1 MFRLLGSTIAVCTLL
16 GCQAENENQDMADK
30 NTCNSEA
37 VIMVVAGETLDRQR
51 MGEYAAALAESG
63 LYPKAQGYYLNAP
76 RPVAVF
82 EGDVPENYATLMVRF
97 PSLEVAQTF
106 WNSDAYQNDIRPI
119 RLNPSAGHYTVTV
132 YREADLPDYMRGK
145 VGDGR
150 YNCQSE

>member
-1 MFRLLGSTIAVCTLL
+1 MFRFFGSMIAVCTLL
-16 GCQAENENQDMADK
+16 GCEAENENKDAAD
-30 NTCNSEA
+30 NETCKSEA

-51 MGEYAAALAESG
+51 MGEYAAALAGSG
-63 LYPKAQGYYLNAP
+63 LYSNAQGYYLNAP

-97 PSLEVAQTF
+97 PSLEAAQTF

-119 RLNPSAGHYTVTV
+119 RLNPSAGDYTVTV
-132 YREADLPDYMRGK
+132 YREFDLPDYMQGK

-150 YNCQSE
+150 YDCQSE